1 MPAVVPV
8 RFPATGVLR
17 YRRRR
22 VRSARVVHLGFFR
35 REREIVEVL
44 EREIEA
50 VSREKERDILGLCWV
65 GQRNL
70 GFCN

>member
-1 MPAVVPV
+1 
-8 RFPATGVLR
+8 
-17 YRRRR
+17 